1 MDQKRP
7 YNDIP
12 NGDTAPVPPV
22 SGDTVPLPAPG
33 EGTPAPETDK
43 AAPENGAPSPETAK
57 AAPEPE
63 KKPDAKKAKK
73 KAPREKRSRG
83 MSRGART
90 ALAVGDAAISTVGDM
105 VRFIV
110 RIVLSVLLV
119 LLLGGLLFACIFA
132 YYVKNTLTTDL
143 NITLEDY
150 AISLSSTVWAYDNN
164 GQTVELA
171 VLATDE
177 NRIWVDYD
185 ELPPIYRGRK
195 MANII
200 AKIVLKT
207 MPN

>member
-12 NGDTAPVPPV
+12 NGDTAPMPPV
-22 SGDTVPLPAPG
+22 SGDTVPLPATG
-33 EGTPAPETDK
+33 QRTPAPETDK

-63 KKPDAKKAKK
+63 KKPDAKKAKESAAR
-73 KAPREKRSRG
+73 KAFPRHVP
-83 MSRGART
+83 GART

-164 GQTVELA
+164 GQTVELGAGNGREPHLGRLRRAAA
-171 VLATDE
+171 VS
-177 NRIWVDYD
+177 RKGGGRH
-185 ELPPIYRGRK
+185 RGQ
-195 MANII
+195 A
-200 AKIVLKT
+200 LL
-207 MPN
+207 